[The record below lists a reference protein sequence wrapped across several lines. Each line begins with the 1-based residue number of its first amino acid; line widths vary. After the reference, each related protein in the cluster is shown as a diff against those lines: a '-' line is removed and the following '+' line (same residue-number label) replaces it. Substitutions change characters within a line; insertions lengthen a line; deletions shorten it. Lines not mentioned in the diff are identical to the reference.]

1 MTKKFIKRAEADVGL
16 MFTAYNIRRI
26 MNILGKE
33 VLSNYLKE
41 VIVLLISD
49 IRHIWLQISHSKL
62 FCFFK
67 VILLANPKQLL
78 KAAYI

>member
-26 MNILGKE
+26 MNILLKE

-41 VIVLLISD
+41 VIALLVND
-49 IRHIWLQISHSKL
+49 ICHLWQQISHSKL

-67 VILLANPKQLL
+67 NILLSNPKQLL